1 MPKLVL
7 VELACLHSPRATIS
21 RSDPRHRFDE
31 LEKAMKTPGGKSR
44 IPPIDLQPLGVSGQP
59 AAIPLDLVV
68 ILN

>member
-1 MPKLVL
+1 
-7 VELACLHSPRATIS
+7 
-21 RSDPRHRFDE
+21 
-31 LEKAMKTPGGKSR
+31 MKTPGGKSR